1 VQTQVALDL
10 ALLLVSLSCDYFLN
24 LTDKLVEQPE
34 ARVLVQCAST
44 AVSVFDP
51 RLEEDELVTNVQPG
65 SQETA
70 HLRPWT
76 PSQIVYVQV

>member
-34 ARVLVQCAST
+34 ARVLHNI
-44 AVSVFDP
+44 
-51 RLEEDELVTNVQPG
+51 RK
-65 SQETA
+65 
-70 HLRPWT
+70 
-76 PSQIVYVQV
+76 